1 MQIIDQLIHTLRQAL
16 SGERALDTVWSVAR
30 YNRIV
35 GSTDYAAAVAD
46 LRDQLAAAGADEV
59 VVESFPIDGQQ
70 MYTGRVF
77 GPAWEPHSARL
88 EVVAPEAY
96 VIADFAVTPMCL
108 PSGCP
113 ATPANGI
120 TAEII
125 DVGAGDRAADYAA
138 RAVAGK
144 AVLATGLTTDVYNL
158 AVEQFGAACVLT
170 TNMYD
175 WSNLP
180 AVKRTFLDLPDATH
194 LARLYFDAEKRR
206 PGPAFS
212 ISHRHAERLR
222 TLSRQGPV
230 TVRAT
235 VEAETKPGAL
245 LEVVATIA
253 GADLAEQE
261 VWLTAHLC
269 HPKPGACD
277 NASGAALGVELFR
290 TIAAL
295 IGQGL
300 LPRPRRTLRLLLL
313 PEMSG
318 TQAYMDRYQA
328 RMDKVAAAI
337 NLDMVGASHTTGAY
351 CRVVQTPWSRP
362 SFLNHLAGY
371 VLEQVSLGSHSHIR
385 REPVR
390 DWLYALA
397 PYDKGSDHDVT
408 LQSIYAI
415 PSLFFFYWP
424 YRFYHTDLDTP
435 EKLDAQEFVRVGT
448 VAGTLALAAASVDQA
463 LATPLLRLIE
473 VEATRAINLL
483 AANITPAPTPSRKA
497 DATDAVTARA
507 YHLLALGER
516 EMGALRSVI
525 NALPGAEQA
534 ALAATVT
541 NLEAK
546 VAQLIHS
553 GLALPVAEDEPG
565 ADWAPCRLDPWP
577 LNLGKLQKSTQ
588 NGRELLTAWRAAV
601 ADFDDKAVEALNYVN
616 GRRSVAQ
623 IARLV
628 TGELGAFPV
637 SVAAAYFGWL
647 ADAGIVTKV
656 EGG

>member
-1 MQIIDQLIHTLRQAL
+1 MQIIDQFIHTLRQEI

-35 GSTDYAAAVAD
+35 GSTDYAAAVAYLHD
-46 LRDQLAAAGADEV
+46 KLVAAGVDDV

-70 MYTGRVF
+70 TYTGRVF

-88 EVVAPEAY
+88 AVVAPESY
-96 VIADFAVTPMCL
+96 VIADFDVTPMCL

-113 ATPANGI
+113 ATPVGGI
-120 TAEII
+120 LAEVI
-125 DVGAGDRAADYAA
+125 DVGAGDREADYAECH
-138 RAVAGK
+138 VAGK

-175 WSNLP
+175 WSTLP

-206 PGPAFS
+206 PSPTFS
-212 ISHRHAERLR
+212 ITHRHAERLR
-222 TLSRQGPV
+222 ALSRQGPV

-235 VEAETKPGAL
+235 VVAESKPGAL
-245 LEVVATIA
+245 LEVVATIQ
-253 GADLAEQE
+253 GTDLAEQE

-277 NASGAALGVELFR
+277 NASGVALGVELFR
-290 TIAAL
+290 TIAVL
-295 IGQGL
+295 IRQGA

-318 TQAYMDRYQA
+318 TQAYMDRYQEH
-328 RMDKVAAAI
+328 MDKVAAAI

-351 CRVVQTPWSRP
+351 CRVLQTPWSRP

-385 REPVR
+385 PEPVR

-408 LQSIYAI
+408 LQSSYAI

-435 EKLDAQEFVRVGT
+435 EKLDAQEFARVGT
-448 VAGTLALAAASVDQA
+448 VAGTLLLAAAA
-463 LATPLLRLIE
+463 LDSTLAATLLSLLAA
-473 VEATRAINLL
+473 EATRELQWVASDISSSGM
-483 AANITPAPTPSRKA
+483 AS
-497 DATDAVTARA
+497 DTDAAA
-507 YHLLALGER
+507 KACHLLALVER
-516 EMGALRSVI
+516 EKGALRSVLS
-525 NALPGAEQA
+525 ALPVGEQR
-534 ALAATVT
+534 ALAATVNT
-541 NLEAK
+541 VETKLVQVIN
-546 VAQLIHS
+546 S
-553 GLALPVAEDEPG
+553 GPALPALEDNPR
-565 ADWAPCRLDPWP
+565 ACWIPHRLDPWP
-577 LNLGKLQKSTQ
+577 LNFGKLQKSIPD
-588 NGRELLTAWRAAV
+588 GHSALAAWRAAV
-601 ADFDDKAVEALNYVN
+601 VTFDDKAIAALNYVN
-616 GRRSVAQ
+616 GQRSVAH
-623 IARLV
+623 IACLV
-628 TGELGAFPV
+628 TGELGTFPIA
-637 SVAAAYFGWL
+637 VAASYFDLL
-647 ADAGIVTKV
+647 AAAGVV
-656 EGG
+656 ANVAQE

>member
-1 MQIIDQLIHTLRQAL
+1 MQIIDQLIHTLRQEI
-16 SGERALDTVWSVAR
+16 SGERALDTVWAVAR

-35 GSTDYAAAVAD
+35 GSTDYAAAVAYLHD
-46 LRDQLAAAGADEV
+46 KLSAAGVDEV

-70 MYTGRVF
+70 SYTGRVF
-77 GPAWEPHSARL
+77 GPAWEPHRARL
-88 EVVAPEAY
+88 EVVAPESY

-113 ATPANGI
+113 ATPAGGV

-125 DVGAGDRAADYAA
+125 DVGVGDRAADYAE
-138 RAVAGK
+138 RDVAGK

-206 PGPAFS
+206 PSPTFS
-212 ISHRHAERLR
+212 ITHRHAERLR
-222 TLSRQGPV
+222 ALSRQGSV

-235 VEAETKPGAL
+235 VDAESKPGAL
-245 LEVVATIA
+245 LEVVATIQ
-253 GADLAEQE
+253 GTDLAEQE

-277 NASGAALGVELFR
+277 NASGVALGVELFR
-290 TIAAL
+290 TIATL
-295 IGQGL
+295 IHQGVL
-300 LPRPRRTLRLLLL
+300 ARPRRTLRLLLL

-318 TQAYMDRYQA
+318 TQAYMDRYQE

-351 CRVVQTPWSRP
+351 CRVLQTPWSRP

-408 LQSIYAI
+408 LQSSYAI

-435 EKLDAQEFVRVGT
+435 EKLDAQEFARVGT
-448 VAGTLALAAASVDQA
+448 VAGTLVLAAATLDST
-463 LATPLLRLIE
+463 LAATLLQLIDA
-473 VEATRAINLL
+473 EATRELQWLTAEIH
-483 AANITPAPTPSRKA
+483 PAGAMPNTDP
-497 DATDAVTARA
+497 ATDVITAKACR
-507 YHLLALGER
+507 LFALVER
-516 EMGALRSVI
+516 EQGALRSVLH
-525 NALPGAEQA
+525 ALPANEQT

-541 NLEAK
+541 TLETK
-546 VAQLIHS
+546 LAQATHTCPS
-553 GLALPVAEDEPG
+553 LPTTGDEPTVN
-565 ADWAPCRLDPWP
+565 WTPRRLDPWP
-577 LNLGKLQKSTQ
+577 LNFGKLQKSVP
-588 NGRELLTAWRAAV
+588 NGQSSLLALRAAV
-601 ADFDDKAVEALNYVN
+601 ADFDDKAVAALNYVN
-616 GRRSVAQ
+616 GQRLVVH

-628 TGELGAFPV
+628 TGELGTFPIA
-637 SVAAAYFGWL
+637 VAASYFDLL
-647 ADAGIVTKV
+647 AAAGVVTNV
-656 EGG
+656 AQE